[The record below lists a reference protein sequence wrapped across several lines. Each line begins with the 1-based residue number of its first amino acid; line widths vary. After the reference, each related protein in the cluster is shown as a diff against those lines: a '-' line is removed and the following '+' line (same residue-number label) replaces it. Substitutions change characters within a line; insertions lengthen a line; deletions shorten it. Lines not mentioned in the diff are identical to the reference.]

1 MGKNISTRSPVYSII
16 IVLVAAFAVYFNA
29 LFNGFVYDDLFQV
42 VKNPWITDTKYIPDF
57 FLRKTWGYTGIGPSN
72 YYRPMMHLVYMLD
85 YHVFG
90 LESWGFHL
98 VNILL
103 HACVSVLVFLIAAK
117 LVAETG
123 KGLGNRS
130 DSASFSRNSRS
141 NAAGGDSQEA
151 IGAVRASRSFAFIAA
166 LLFAVHPI
174 HTEAV
179 AWVAGLPELGFTFF
193 YLLSFYFF
201 MRAGP
206 EMKAFYPLAVISFF
220 ISALFKETA
229 LTLPI
234 IFLAYDHVSGRT
246 AGPSAYVRKYLP
258 YFAVAGVYFIMRVHA
273 LGGLA
278 PENAHP
284 AMSVYQYVINVFP
297 LFGEYLVKLVFPI
310 NLSALYVFRP
320 ISSLFSVKGFVYLMA
335 ATAFCVLMIRAE
347 KRYRIIFLS
356 LLLFV
361 VPLLPTFYI
370 PAIAQPFAE
379 RYLYLPSIGFALI
392 LSLALTKLKAALKNK
407 ALSVTATVLVLVL
420 MGGYAAA
427 TVQRNAVWR
436 NSYSLWEDTVR
447 KSQDSFIA
455 HLGLGNALLED
466 EGRVDDAIVQYQTA
480 LELSPR
486 NPDILDN
493 LGFAFFKKGWIGK
506 AIEQYRVAL
515 ALNPRHAD
523 ARANLGLALSKLGR
537 TEEAMEQYRL
547 AIASDP
553 TFADAHDYFGAAYQR
568 IGEADWAVKEYES
581 AVTLDPSN
589 AAFRRDLSHARRL
602 TGGTRGAGK

>member
-1 MGKNISTRSPVYSII
+1 MGRNISTKSSAYLII
-16 IVLVAAFAVYFNA
+16 IVLVASFAVYFNT
-29 LFNGFVYDDLFQV
+29 LLNGFVYDDIFQV
-42 VKNPWITDTKYIPDF
+42 VKNPWITDVKYIPDF
-57 FLRKTWGYTGIGPSN
+57 FLTKTWGYTGIGPSN

-85 YHVFG
+85 YYVFG
-90 LESWGFHL
+90 LEPWGFHL

-103 HACVSVLVFLIAAK
+103 HACVSVLVFLLASRLFVQFEKGGGRSSDVPAASGRADDIPQQ
-117 LVAETG
+117 V
-123 KGLGNRS
+123 
-130 DSASFSRNSRS
+130 FSLFTFH
-141 NAAGGDSQEA
+141 D
-151 IGAVRASRSFAFIAA
+151 SRSFAFIAA

-179 AWVAGLPELGFTFF
+179 AWVAGLPELAFTFF

-201 MRAGP
+201 IWSGP
-206 EMKAFYPLAVISFF
+206 EMKAFYLLSVASFF
-220 ISALFKETA
+220 ISTLFKETA
-229 LTLPI
+229 LTLPV

-246 AGPSAYVRKYLP
+246 AGLSAYVRKYLP
-258 YFAVAGVYFIMRVHA
+258 CFAVAGIYFIMRVHA

-297 LFGEYLVKLVFPI
+297 LFGDYLAKLIFPI

-320 ISSLFSVKGFVYLMA
+320 IFSLFSVKGFVSLMV
-335 ATAFCVLMIRAE
+335 TVAFCLLIIRA
-347 KRYRIIFLS
+347 KRRDRIVFLS
-356 LLLFV
+356 LLLIA
-361 VPLLPTFYI
+361 VPLLPAFYI

-392 LSLALTKLKAALKNK
+392 LSLALTRLKAALKNK
-407 ALSVTATVLVLVL
+407 ALSVSATVLILVL

-427 TVQRNAVWR
+427 TVERNAVWR
-436 NSYSLWEDTVR
+436 NSYSLWKDTAK
-447 KSQDSFIA
+447 KSGDSFIA

-466 EGRVDDAIVQYQTA
+466 EGRVDDAIAQYQA
-480 LELSPR
+480 AMDLSPR
-486 NPDILDN
+486 NPDIHDN
-493 LGFAFFKKGWIGK
+493 LGFAFFKKGLIGK
-506 AIEQYRVAL
+506 AMEQYRVAL

-553 TFADAHDYFGAAYQR
+553 TFADAHDYLGALYQR
-568 IGEADWAVKEYES
+568 IGETDGAIKEYET
-581 AVTLDPSN
+581 AVRLDPSN
-589 AAFRRDLSHARRL
+589 AAFRRDLSLASGL
-602 TGGTRGAGK
+602 AGGTKGTGK